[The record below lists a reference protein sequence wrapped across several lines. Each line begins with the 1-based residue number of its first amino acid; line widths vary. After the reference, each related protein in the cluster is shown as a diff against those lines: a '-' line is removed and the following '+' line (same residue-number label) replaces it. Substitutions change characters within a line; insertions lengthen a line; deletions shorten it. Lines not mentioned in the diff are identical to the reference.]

1 MGTQV
6 DHQLRDLCRKSGLVE
21 PFDPEM
27 INPASIDVTLGKNIL
42 VEGRICGPEEE
53 RKRWLPVDI
62 TNGFTLAPGQFVL
75 AQTAE
80 FIRVPNWLEANF
92 QLKSS
97 RGREGINH
105 LLAGYIDP
113 GFCGVITL
121 ELQNVNQ
128 RHSLELWA
136 GMRIGQL
143 RFNSLEMTPLRSY
156 AVTGRY
162 MNDDV
167 VTPSKG

>member
-1 MGTQV
+1 MSTLV
-6 DHQLRDLCRKSGLVE
+6 DHQIRELCRQSGLVE
-21 PFDPEM
+21 PFEPDL
-27 INPASIDVTLGKNIL
+27 INPASIDVTLGETVL
-42 VEGRICGPEEE
+42 VEGRICGPESE
-53 RKRWLPVDI
+53 RVRWIPVDI
-62 TNGFTLAPGQFVL
+62 RNGFTFAPGQFVL
-75 AQTAE
+75 AHTAE
-80 FIRVPNWLEANF
+80 IVRVPNWIEANF

-113 GFCGVITL
+113 GFNGVITL

-128 RHSLELWA
+128 RHNVELHA

-143 RFNSLEMTPLRSY
+143 RFNSLETPPLRSY

-162 MNDDV
+162 MNDMTV
-167 VTPSKG
+167 MPSKG